1 MPLATP
7 NLPPPAQFRA
17 TERPTE
23 PAVRAPAAPKSK
35 AASREA
41 RTGSESFA
49 GALRRSNDRDRAVSP
64 ERDAQKAPE
73 TVAPARGDGTDNAR
87 AESDSGP
94 RLDAATD
101 RADARPEEPAG
112 AGQNDG
118 VDARSEPTR
127 EPSPGA
133 EQTVQEAAAEGT
145 GAESVANTTQ
155 PIVVVLGATTRLTA
169 ELADVTEGESA
180 GVSAE
185 PARAAPS
192 SPTAAPLTTNA
203 ERAVQARAEAQ
214 RGSDATND
222 QPTRDAEASKA
233 LAGAPLVEQPDG
245 EGERPTSRVQA
256 PRRGGARGL
265 ERLLERAGGVAED
278 HRAAPATSGPTGDAH
293 AEVVHASGAAVG
305 ATAAQSIQARDRQ
318 AGHERFDVE
327 QERGASVNAPG
338 AARAEPRKRAGST
351 EGVKAGGAEHAPATG
366 PGAQD
371 ASRAAALGL
380 GGPERAQKLGVTTA
394 APGGA
399 QPVTSGSGD
408 EAEALRATV
417 SRGLSAAVSQKGGTI
432 TLRLEPE
439 SLGALRIQ
447 LDIVGGVVNARF
459 EASSEQTAELL
470 SRSIDSLRASLES
483 KGLGVDRI
491 RVDVAPPASGGQAGA
506 SGQGNS
512 GQQQGGAGR
521 DDLQRGFS
529 HDAGEGRSRGFA
541 DDRSG
546 ARDGERQGW
555 RDDARPEAGAAP
567 VFERWLRLGLDAT
580 A

>member
-17 TERPTE
+17 IERPIE
-23 PAVRAPAAPKSK
+23 PPARAPAAPKSRV
-35 AASREA
+35 ASREA
-41 RTGSESFA
+41 SPAGESFA

-64 ERDAQKAPE
+64 ERNAQKSPE
-73 TVAPARGDGTDNAR
+73 AVDPAREDRAVDARAGADADAPAEASADRVDVR
-87 AESDSGP
+87 IE
-94 RLDAATD
+94 D
-101 RADARPEEPAG
+101 RANSTPAE
-112 AGQNDG
+112 G
-118 VDARSEPTR
+118 VDAPTEPTR
-127 EPSPGA
+127 ESAPGA
-133 EQTVQEAAAEGT
+133 EETVHEAAAAD
-145 GAESVANTTQ
+145 AESGANPTQ
-155 PIVVVLGATTRLTA
+155 PVVVAPGATARVTA
-169 ELADVTEGESA
+169 GLVDVTEGASA

-185 PARAAPS
+185 QASAAPS
-192 SPTAAPLTTNA
+192 SPTTAALTTNG
-203 ERAVQARAEAQ
+203 ARAANADAESQ
-214 RGSDATND
+214 RAGEATNG
-222 QPTRDAEASKA
+222 QPTSDAEASKA
-233 LAGAPLVEQPDG
+233 LAGAPLVDQPDS
-245 EGERPTSRVQA
+245 EGERPTSRVQ
-256 PRRGGARGL
+256 PSRRGGSRGL

-278 HRAAPATSGPTGDAH
+278 QRVAAPATPGPIGDAH
-293 AEVVHASGAAVG
+293 AEAVNAPGAAVG
-305 ATAAQSIQARDRQ
+305 ATAAQTIQSGEGQ
-318 AGHERFDVE
+318 AGHERFDME

-338 AARAEPRKRAGST
+338 AVRAEPRKRAGST
-351 EGVKAGGAEHAPATG
+351 EGSKATGAEHAPATG

-371 ASRAAALGL
+371 ASRTAALGL
-380 GGPERAQKLGVTTA
+380 GGAERAQKLGVTA
-394 APGGA
+394 AASGGA
-399 QPVTSGSGD
+399 PPAPAGAGG

-459 EASSEQTAELL
+459 EATSEQTAELL
-470 SRSIDSLRASLES
+470 TRSIDSLRASLES

-521 DDLQRGFS
+521 EDLQRGFS